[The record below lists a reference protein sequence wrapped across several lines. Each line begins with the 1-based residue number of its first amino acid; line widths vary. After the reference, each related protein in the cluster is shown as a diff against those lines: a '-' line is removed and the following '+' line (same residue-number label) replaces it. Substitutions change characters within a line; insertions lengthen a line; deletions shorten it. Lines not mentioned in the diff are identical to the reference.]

1 MKKNRE
7 EIIEIINKELYNTAN
22 ELETSYNISTKEDVE
37 IDSSEHVAYLIG
49 YMEAMEYIVDCMN
62 TKQTIKGYIK

>member
-1 MKKNRE
+1 MKKNNE
-7 EIIEIINKELYNTAN
+7 ELIEIINKELYNTAN
-22 ELETSYNISTKEDVE
+22 ELETSYNISIKEDVE
-37 IDSSEHVAYLIG
+37 IDSSEHVAYLVG